1 MEETLLQEPRKRP
14 TLLTVLCILSF
25 VFGAWGVV
33 SSLMS
38 MMNPAGDVEK
48 VQAQMEEAMEG
59 MEGLGADHPM
69 ARMMEQG
76 MESAIRAAEQAVP
89 MGIANLILTI
99 AGLLGVWMMW
109 NLRKQGFYIYTLAS
123 IAGLA
128 VPFIFLG
135 GGLITL
141 LAVGFG
147 GFIALVFI
155 ILYALN
161 LKHMR

>member
-1 MEETLLQEPRKRP
+1 
-14 TLLTVLCILSF
+14 
-25 VFGAWGVV
+25 
-33 SSLMS
+33 
-38 MMNPAGDVEK
+38 
-48 VQAQMEEAMEG
+48 
-59 MEGLGADHPM
+59 
-69 ARMMEQG
+69 MMEQG